1 MKTIC
6 WLVVTVLVVGGTL
19 RAETVKDREGAVR
32 ADKAKL
38 EAGTRWNYDDVEG
51 GFALAAKSGKP
62 LLVVLRCIPC
72 LACMGIDTSV
82 LEEAGLAPLLD
93 QFVCVRVINA
103 NSLDLARFQFDFDL
117 SFSAILFNGDGTV
130 YGRYGS
136 WQHQKDPVNK
146 STAGFRKTLEAGLEL
161 HRDYPANKSSLAGKQ
176 GTPVPYRTP
185 IEFPALAGK
194 YQSKLNWDGKVV
206 QSCVHCHMIGDAFRA
221 SYRSRDQAVPLE
233 WIYPQPSPVV
243 LGLNLAADAT
253 AHVESVLP
261 GSPAAKAGF
270 RSGDDLL
277 MLDGQPIGSI
287 ADASWSLHRAA
298 DGGVIPAKIRRS
310 GQEEELRVEL
320 APGWRSQS
328 DISRRAGTWPMR
340 SMAFG
345 GLKLEDLT
353 DVERGELGFAGDK
366 MALRIQHVGEYG
378 PHAAAK
384 KEGFKAQ
391 DILTTVAG
399 LNQRMSESAL
409 IGYLLQKHRP
419 GEKLPV
425 TVRRGTE
432 RIALKLPQQ

>member
-176 GTPVPYRTP
+176 GAPVPYRTP
-185 IEFPALAGK
+185 IEFPTLAGK

-243 LGLNLAADAT
+243 L
-253 AHVESVLP
+253 VL
-261 GSPAAKAGF
+261 
-270 RSGDDLL
+270 
-277 MLDGQPIGSI
+277 
-287 ADASWSLHRAA
+287 
-298 DGGVIPAKIRRS
+298 
-310 GQEEELRVEL
+310 
-320 APGWRSQS
+320 
-328 DISRRAGTWPMR
+328 TWPPTRPPMSR
-340 SMAFG
+340 ACCRDPPPPRRVSGPAMIFSCLTANRLG
-345 GLKLEDLT
+345 PSRTPAGPSIGLRT
-353 DVERGELGFAGDK
+353 AG
-366 MALRIQHVGEYG
+366 
-378 PHAAAK
+378 
-384 KEGFKAQ
+384 
-391 DILTTVAG
+391 
-399 LNQRMSESAL
+399 
-409 IGYLLQKHRP
+409 
-419 GEKLPV
+419 
-425 TVRRGTE
+425 
-432 RIALKLPQQ
+432 